1 MQKIDVKLTHKNY
14 PIYIENGLFKKA
26 GSILSE
32 FLAEKKVIIVTDS
45 NLSSSYGNELLQ
57 SLRADKIE
65 SEICIIPAGEKSKS
79 IDVLTELYNSFAGFG
94 ITRNDF
100 VIALGGG
107 VTGDLTGFAA
117 STWLRGTGFIQIPT
131 SLLSMVD
138 SSIGGKV
145 AINLQIGKNL
155 VGSFYHPEV
164 VLIDPVLLETIPNRY
179 FADGMAEVIKY
190 GCIDG
195 TELFDSLKNLKNR
208 QSTMK
213 VIDSI
218 IFRCCDIKRRI
229 VELDERESNIRMV
242 LNFGHT
248 IGHAIEK
255 YFDYKKYTHG
265 EAVSLGMVFIAELS
279 HKLGYCNKD
288 IPDRI
293 TILLKQSGLPVVIP
307 EMEPKAVIDTVFVDK
322 KARTNDINLILIK
335 DIGNVVI
342 EKFPKDKI
350 GGHIYEMLN
359 N

>member
-1 MQKIDVKLTHKNY
+1 
-14 PIYIENGLFKKA
+14 
-26 GSILSE
+26 
-32 FLAEKKVIIVTDS
+32 
-45 NLSSSYGNELLQ
+45 
-57 SLRADKIE
+57 
-65 SEICIIPAGEKSKS
+65 
-79 IDVLTELYNSFAGFG
+79 LYNSFAGFG

-131 SLLSMVD
+131 SLLAMVD

-145 AINLQIGKNL
+145 AINLQFGKNL

-164 VLIDPVLLETIPNRY
+164 VLIDPVLLETLPNRY
-179 FADGMAEVIKY
+179 FADGMAEAIKY

-208 QSTMK
+208 QSTME

-218 IFRCCDIKRRI
+218 IFKCCDIKRRI

-265 EAVSLGMVFIAELS
+265 EAVSMGMVFIADLS
-279 HKLGYCNKD
+279 HKLGYCSRD
-288 IPDRI
+288 ILDRI

-307 EMEPKAVIDTVFVDK
+307 DMEPKAVIDAVFVDK
-322 KARTNDINLILIK
+322 KARTYDINLILIK
-335 DIGNVVI
+335 DIGNVII
-342 EKFPKDKI
+342 EKFPKEKI
-350 GGHIYEMLN
+350 GGYIYEMLN